1 MPILLQREYRAMRES
16 SLRGSRAQKIKYH
29 QSNAE
34 LVKAMFTVNG
44 RRQPSRHQ
52 QTIIE
57 YLQSKAIAY
66 AEQYTVTA

>member
-1 MPILLQREYRAMRES
+1 MRES
-16 SLRGSRAQKIKYH
+16 SLRGSKKIKYH

-44 RRQPSRHQ
+44 RQPSRYQ

-57 YLQSKAIAY
+57 YLQSKAKW
-66 AEQYTVTA
+66 YTDNHITA

>member
-1 MPILLQREYRAMRES
+1 MRES

-44 RRQPSRHQ
+44 RQPSRYQ

-66 AEQYTVTA
+66 AEQYKVTA

>member
-1 MPILLQREYRAMRES
+1 MIDEMPTLLQREYRTMRES
-16 SLRGSRAQKIKYH
+16 SLRDSRAQKIRYH
-29 QSNAE
+29 QSTAE

-44 RRQPSRHQ
+44 RRQPSRYQ

-66 AEQYTVTA
+66 AE